1 MVLGLRDSGEEKSFG
16 PLDSSEAEQPF
27 RLTIR
32 NTIAPRRVMLVKK
45 PEYRITLVLELQF
58 EESVFDILAI
68 RRRIVKNF
76 LQFR

>member
-16 PLDSSEAEQPF
+16 PADSSEVEQPF

-32 NTIAPRRVMLVKK
+32 KAIAPRRVMLVKK
-45 PEYRITLVLELQF
+45 REYRITLVLELQF
-58 EESVFDILAI
+58 EESVSDILAI